1 MFDILL
7 CIRDH
12 HSSEL
17 VALAG
22 GVCVLT
28 SATAVLMVR
37 QLVKSGTR
45 AARAW
50 LLAAGFATGFGIWA
64 THFIAMLGY
73 DPGVVAATG
82 RF

>member
-22 GVCVLT
+22 AVCVLT

-37 QLVKSGTR
+37 LLVKSG
-45 AARAW
+45 ARDSKA
-50 LLAAGFATGFGIWA
+50 
-64 THFIAMLGY
+64 
-73 DPGVVAATG
+73 
-82 RF
+82 